1 MNLKGATMFSLAKI
15 LVPIDFSER
24 CLGAARY
31 AISLVEHFQSELTLL
46 HVVSTVD
53 DLSPEAAA
61 LNAER
66 RVKAQKALD
75 DFLCAALNHLNT
87 RRILRE
93 GDPAEVI
100 VDQAQNDRSDLI
112 MMPTHGFGPIRRFL
126 LGSVTAKVLH
136 DAPCPVWTGAQL
148 AQGPPREW
156 LALARIVCS
165 LDLGPHSA
173 STLRWASSLAA
184 AYKSDLKVLH
194 VVEQLDPAGSET
206 YDTRGWRRQLIDRA
220 SESLAVLQQNEG
232 THWDPVIEPGNIAEA
247 IATAAV
253 GLDADLIIIGRRGTS
268 DRPLGTHAYEII
280 RRSPRPVVSI

>member
-1 MNLKGATMFSLAKI
+1 MFSLAKI

-53 DLSPEAAA
+53 DLSPEAAV

-66 RVKAQKALD
+66 REKAQKALD
-75 DFLCAALNHLNT
+75 DFLCAALDHLNT

-93 GDPAEVI
+93 GDPAEI
-100 VDQAQNDRSDLI
+100 IIDQAQRDRSDLI

-148 AQGPPREW
+148 AQGPSREW
-156 LALARIVCS
+156 LALRRLACS

-173 STLRWASSLAA
+173 STLRWANGLAV
-184 AYKSDLKVLH
+184 AYNSELKILH
-194 VVEQLDPAGSET
+194 VVEQLDPAAQET
-206 YDTRGWRRQLIDRA
+206 HYAHGWRRQLIDKA
-220 SESLAVLQQNEG
+220 SEALAALQQNED
-232 THWDPVIEPGNIAEA
+232 THGEAVIEPGNIAEA
-247 IATAAV
+247 IAAAA
-253 GLDADLIIIGRRGTS
+253 LSLEADLIIIGRRGTS
-268 DRPLGTHAYEII
+268 DRLLGTHAYEII
-280 RRSPRPVVSI
+280 RRSPRPVVSV

>member
-1 MNLKGATMFSLAKI
+1 MFSLAKI

-46 HVVSTVD
+46 HVVSTID
-53 DLSPEAAA
+53 DLCPEATA
-61 LNAER
+61 LNADR
-66 RVKAQKALD
+66 REKAQKALD

-93 GDPAEVI
+93 GDPAEII
-100 VDQAQNDRSDLI
+100 VDQARRDVSDLI
-112 MMPTHGFGPIRRFL
+112 MMPTHGFGAIRRFL

-148 AQGPPREW
+148 AQGPSTEW
-156 LALARIVCS
+156 LRLGHIVCAV
-165 LDLGPHSA
+165 DLGPHS
-173 STLRWASSLAA
+173 SIVLHWANAFAA
-184 AYKSDLKVLH
+184 AFHSKLTILNAL
-194 VVEQLDPAGSET
+194 ERLDPTGRET
-206 YDTRGWRRQLIDRA
+206 YYASGWRRHIIDKA
-220 SESLAVLQQNEG
+220 TEALATMQQNEG
-232 THWDPVIEPGNIAEA
+232 THLESILEPGEVAEA
-247 IATAAV
+247 LPAAAAK
-253 GLDADLIIIGRRGTS
+253 LEADLIIIGRRGTS